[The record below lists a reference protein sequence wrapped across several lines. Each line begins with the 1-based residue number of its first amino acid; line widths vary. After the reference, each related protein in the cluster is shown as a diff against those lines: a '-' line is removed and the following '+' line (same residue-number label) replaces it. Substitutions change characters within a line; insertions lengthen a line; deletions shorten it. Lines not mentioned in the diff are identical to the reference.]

1 MNGQVPYTQSGRMI
15 AISTPLGEDVLLLEH
30 LAVDEGINGLFS
42 IHASVKSQRDD
53 LKASDL
59 IGSTVDFS
67 LKLKDAGTRWWN
79 GFVTELHEGPLTSRG
94 TRSYALTIR
103 PKLWV
108 LSQTSNCRKFQNLA
122 SPSIVEQLC
131 KEHGITDLDL
141 RITGAPAAQEY
152 SVQWNET
159 DLDYLVRRLQFDG
172 IFYWFE
178 HQQGKHTLV
187 VADHV
192 SGYRD
197 SSEPQ
202 VRYTLG
208 SAAQDHI
215 TEWRRTFAFT
225 SGKRAGRDWNFLTM
239 NAPEGDQ
246 TSFDIVP
253 GSAATELYEF
263 PGLFSD
269 STSAEQAMKYR
280 IQTTETGYE
289 TVAAAS
295 SVRTL
300 GPGQR
305 FTPQDTANPNDVFA
319 QQVMISIRHVAH
331 DQTYESAATS
341 RPSYENTFAAMPAT
355 TPATPHRTVPRPR
368 IVGSQIALIAG
379 PSGEEIFTEQYGRV
393 KVFFPWDRLAQ
404 KDGSDTPWIRVGQ
417 PWGGTTWGHQVIPRI
432 GMEALVSYQEGDPDR
447 PFITAIVPDPTNP
460 VPYTLPDN
468 KTRMVFRS
476 KSYKSSG
483 NNEMTFEDL
492 TGAENQFFNA
502 SKDQTTNVVNNLTRS
517 IGVDQSVSIG
527 QNQSTTVGSNSTTEV
542 GGSMNVTVGG
552 TGAGAAAMMAP
563 LMGLAGQTSGLLS
576 QALGAA
582 AGGGASVMSM
592 IPQIASA
599 ALGVLGA
606 AGQSAQSGV
615 VSPSN
620 PLSDAGT
627 ALATSGASLGSAV
640 GSLFAMPGAL
650 NVSVASMRTD
660 SVGIAR
666 TEQIGVSKVTNVGQ
680 TFNTQVGNAWGLTIG
695 QSAATNIGQSEV
707 VQVGQTSQETIGK
720 MKTILAGQTINLGA
734 GQSITLVAGDASK
747 CSLSLDQ
754 SGTLV
759 LEASNQIILRG
770 GGGASLTVGPGPV
783 LYTPSL
789 VQGSAPPCAACLR
802 AMAANSVS
810 FVQA

>member
-1 MNGQVPYTQSGRMI
+1 MTSERVPYTQSGRMM

-30 LAVDEGINGLFS
+30 LAIDEGINGLFS

-103 PKLWV
+103 PKLWT

-122 SPSIVEQLC
+122 SPAIVEQLC
-131 KEHGITDLDL
+131 KEHGVSDLDL

-172 IFYWFE
+172 LFYWFE

-197 SSEPQ
+197 TSEQQ
-202 VRYTLG
+202 VRYTMG

-215 TEWRRTFAFT
+215 TDWRRTFAFT
-225 SGKRAGRDWNFLTM
+225 SGKRSGRDWNFLTM
-239 NAPEGDQ
+239 AAPYGDQ

-253 GSAATELYEF
+253 GSATEEVYEF

-280 IQTTETGYE
+280 IQATETGYE

-295 SVRTL
+295 TVRTL
-300 GPGQR
+300 GPGQK
-305 FTPQDTANPNDVFA
+305 FTPQDTANPSDVFA
-319 QQVMISIRHVAH
+319 QQVLLSIRHVAH
-331 DQTYESAATS
+331 DQTYETAGTS
-341 RPSYENTFAAMPAT
+341 RPSYDNSFTAMPAT
-355 TPATPHRTVPRPR
+355 TPATPHRTIPRPR

-379 PSGEEIFTEQYGRV
+379 PSGEEIFTETYGRV
-393 KVFFPWDRLAQ
+393 KVWFPWDRQAQ

-483 NNEMTFEDL
+483 NNEMTFEDA
-492 TGAENQFFNA
+492 TGGENQFFNA
-502 SKDQTTNVVNNLTRS
+502 SKDQTTNVVNNATRS

-527 QNQSTTVGSNSTTEV
+527 QNASTTVGSNSTTEV
-542 GGSMNVTVGG
+542 GGSMNVSVGG

-563 LMGLAGQTSGLLS
+563 LMGMTGITSGMLG
-576 QALGAA
+576 QALGVAGGAGGDIASGVSGALSGAVGALSGA
-582 AGGGASVMSM
+582 AGGLS
-592 IPQIASA
+592 SA
-599 ALGVLGA
+599 ASGLSSGLGGLMSSAMGMVPAIAGGAVGVLGA
-606 AGQSAQSGV
+606 AGQSAQSSV
-615 VSPSN
+615 VSPSS

-627 ALATSGASLGSAV
+627 ALASSGASLGSAV
-640 GSLFAMPGAL
+640 GSLFGMPGML
-650 NVSVASMRTD
+650 NVSVATVRTD
-660 SVGIAR
+660 SVGIAHAMQVGM
-666 TEQIGVSKVTNVGQ
+666 TQAVNIGQTKMETIGQAHTHTVGQQMVINVGQ
-680 TFNTQVGNAWGLTIG
+680 EMQINVGKTF
-695 QSAATNIGQSEV
+695 
-707 VQVGQTSQETIGK
+707 
-720 MKTILAGQTINLGA
+720 
-734 GQSITLVAGDASK
+734 
-747 CSLSLDQ
+747 
-754 SGTLV
+754 
-759 LEASNQIILRG
+759 QIIV
-770 GGGASLTVGPGPV
+770 GGGAATLTMDSQGNVSITGKTFTTTFSDQVKHFGKV
-783 LYTPSL
+783 IDLNPS
-789 VQGSAPPCAACLR
+789 S
-802 AMAANSVS
+802 
-810 FVQA
+810 